1 MITDTTRLQPTVDD
15 PHDRPPRDPP
25 FPERLRA
32 TLAVSLA
39 CALVLGL
46 ALATVGATTAQEAPT
61 VRVTDASV
69 DPGETTTVRVVLTS
83 APDGL
88 AGYELVLAV
97 GDGETAT
104 VAGANYTGAFGL
116 TSDPAVSDGG
126 RTVRLEAADVGG
138 NVEAGA
144 TDVTLATV
152 ELRGESAGRTPIEV
166 RPVQIDADG
175 GTRMNASG
183 EAGAV
188 VVGEPTATPTDE
200 STVTAASDA
209 ATTDDATSAA
219 ATPEGEGAVAGTST
233 SGQGS
238 LPLAGAG
245 VAALA
250 VALLAAM
257 LVRRR

>member
-1 MITDTTRLQPTVDD
+1 MTTDTTKLQPTVDD
-15 PHDRPPRDPP
+15 PRGPPPR
-25 FPERLRA
+25 ERLRA
-32 TLAVSLA
+32 ALAVSLA

-46 ALATVGATTAQEAPT
+46 ALATVGAATAQEDPT

-88 AGYELVLAV
+88 AGYELVLSVA
-97 GDGETAT
+97 DGETAT
-104 VAGANYTGAFGL
+104 VAGADYTDAFGL
-116 TSDPAVSDGG
+116 KTDPAVSDGG

-138 NVEAGA
+138 NVEVGA

-152 ELRGESAGRTPIEV
+152 ELRGESAGRTAIEV

-175 GTRMNASG
+175 GTRMTVSG

-188 VVGEPTATPTDE
+188 VVGESTATPTDE
-200 STVTAASDA
+200 STVTATAASDA
-209 ATTDDATSAA
+209 ATTEDATSTAA
-219 ATPEGEGAVAGTST
+219 AAEGEDAITGTST

>member
-1 MITDTTRLQPTVDD
+1 MTTDTAKPQPTVDD
-15 PHDRPPRDPP
+15 LRDLPLR
-25 FPERLRA
+25 ERLRA

-46 ALATVGATTAQEAPT
+46 ALATIGAATAQEGPT

-88 AGYELVLAV
+88 AGYELVLSVA
-97 GDGETAT
+97 DGETAT
-104 VAGANYTGAFGL
+104 VAGANYTDAFGL
-116 TSDPAVSDGG
+116 TTDPAVTDDG

-138 NVEAGA
+138 NVEGGA
-144 TDVTLATV
+144 TDVTMATV
-152 ELRGESAGRTPIEV
+152 ELRGESAGRTAVEI

-175 GTRMNASG
+175 GTRMTVSS
-183 EAGAV
+183 EPGAV
-188 VVGEPTATPTDE
+188 VVGEPTVTPTDE
-200 STVTAASDA
+200 STATANAASDGTA
-209 ATTDDATSAA
+209 GADATPTAA
-219 ATPEGEGAVAGTST
+219 GAVEGEDAITGTST

-245 VAALA
+245 VATLA

-257 LVRRR
+257 IVRRR